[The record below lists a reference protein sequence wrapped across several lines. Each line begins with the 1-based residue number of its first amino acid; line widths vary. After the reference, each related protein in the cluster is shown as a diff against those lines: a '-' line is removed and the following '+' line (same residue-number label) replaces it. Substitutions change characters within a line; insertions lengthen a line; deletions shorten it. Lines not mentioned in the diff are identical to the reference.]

1 MQIHHFSDIHRPNH
15 TKLSMSTYRN
25 NRLDRWLQAFDSSA
39 DEKSTLAAG
48 AETMKPAAQA
58 STFQT
63 ETKQTRPVVL
73 PSRTALNIEPEDS
86 TLSLDQGNSQTAAD
100 TPRVSKLTIP
110 ETASAQLSVQDR
122 LLLETELRKQAYFK
136 KKEEREAE
144 DAKVAKKTIG
154 ANKTNLYMLVRS
166 LAGHLS
172 VSTDDIWTD
181 FDVARAKGTVEA
193 AMLASLGNVE
203 DNLDQ
208 AWEQYVQ
215 PAYASIIQDTL
226 AWMQASVTGRSC
238 TLSQILKASK
248 GAQTRFSQACRA
260 IKTAKELKQ
269 TGQWDRIRVF
279 EENTQTLKSLAV
291 LLKQDF
297 SA

>member
-1 MQIHHFSDIHRPNH
+1 MNAFQSNGLNRAF
-15 TKLSMSTYRN
+15 RN
-25 NRLDRWLQAFDSSA
+25 AFGAGFDSRA
-39 DEKSTLAAG
+39 DEKSTLPVAAEI
-48 AETMKPAAQA
+48 AKTVPQA
-58 STFQT
+58 NTFQT
-63 ETKQTRPVVL
+63 ESKQTRFVAP
-73 PSRTALNIEPEDS
+73 PSRTELNAEPEES

-100 TPRVSKLTIP
+100 TPRVSKLAIP
-110 ETASAQLSVQDR
+110 ETVSAQLSVQDR

-144 DAKVAKKTIG
+144 DAKVAKKTLG

-181 FDVARAKGTVEA
+181 FDVARAKGTVES
-193 AMLASLGNVE
+193 AMLVSLGNVE

-215 PAYASIIQDTL
+215 PVYASLIRDTL

-238 TLSQILKASK
+238 ALSQILKASK
-248 GAQTRFSQACRA
+248 EAQTRFSQACRA

-269 TGQWDRIRVF
+269 TSQWNRIRVF
-279 EENTQTLKSLAV
+279 EENEKTLKSLAV